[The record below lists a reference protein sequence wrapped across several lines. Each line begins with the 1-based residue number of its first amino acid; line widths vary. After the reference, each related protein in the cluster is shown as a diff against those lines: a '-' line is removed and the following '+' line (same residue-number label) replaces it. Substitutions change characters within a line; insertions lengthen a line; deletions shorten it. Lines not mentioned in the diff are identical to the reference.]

1 MPESLPNQQGA
12 ARTLRVAI
20 VGAESTGKTT
30 LAQALAQR
38 LAADTGLRTTW
49 VPEHLRAWCSERG
62 RTPRPGEQPAI
73 AREQHALIDAAA
85 ATHDI
90 VVCDTTALMTA
101 VYSRLLFGDRSL
113 DAFAAQLQ
121 RPMALT
127 LLTAIDIPWMADG
140 LQREGPHV
148 QAPVDAAL
156 VELLTTHSLPWARI
170 GGSGARRLEA
180 ALAAVAPLI

>member
-30 LAQALAQR
+30 LAHALAQR

-73 AREQHALIDAAA
+73 ARELVTA
-85 ATHDI
+85 
-90 VVCDTTALMTA
+90 CDRFAET
-101 VYSRLLFGDRSL
+101 G
-113 DAFAAQLQ
+113 AF
-121 RPMALT
+121 
-127 LLTAIDIPWMADG
+127 D
-140 LQREGPHV
+140 
-148 QAPVDAAL
+148 
-156 VELLTTHSLPWARI
+156 
-170 GGSGARRLEA
+170 
-180 ALAAVAPLI
+180 